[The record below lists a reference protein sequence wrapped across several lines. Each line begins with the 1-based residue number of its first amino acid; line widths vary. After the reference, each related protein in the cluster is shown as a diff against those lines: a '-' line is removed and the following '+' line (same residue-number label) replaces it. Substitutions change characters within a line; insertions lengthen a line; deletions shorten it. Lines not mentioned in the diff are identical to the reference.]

1 MTKMSINDI
10 LDLIEKL
17 KDKINKYRNEFSGN
31 EFLVRY
37 SLIDPFLR
45 ALGWDTEDPDQVR
58 PEYSTGAGRPDYA
71 LFQKGKE
78 TPIAFVG
85 AKKLGKFEDLDQYL
99 TYCVKE
105 NVKFFIATDGD
116 HWELYDVFKQEKI
129 MNKKVVEWYISR
141 DEPSRIL
148 FKSLSIANLELFG
161 ERPINSFMISNE
173 EKNTIEPNKSEIS
186 SPNSEII
193 QIKTTKNP
201 KTKNSRPLSI
211 TINGE
216 TFPISKQYQILVQTA
231 EWLIRQGVLTN
242 STSPIGEGNIRWLI
256 NSNPVH
262 KDGSNFHA
270 GKKLSNGLYIE
281 THSPLHQTIKEAKY
295 LLKYFGY
302 KENLISIKWN
312 E

>member
-161 ERPINSFMISNE
+161 EKPHSSVVIGNYEQSTTERTN
-173 EKNTIEPNKSEIS
+173 SEIS
-186 SPNSEII
+186 SSNSEKI
-193 QIKTTKNP
+193 QTEDEYASPRKALK
-201 KTKNSRPLSI
+201 PLSI

-216 TFPISKQYQILVQTA
+216 TFRIRNQNEILVQTA
-231 EWLIRQGVLTN
+231 EWLIRQGKLTN
-242 STSPIGEGNIRWLI
+242 STPPIGEGNTRWLI

-262 KDGSNFHA
+262 KDGSNFRA
-270 GKKLSNGLYIE
+270 AKKLSNGLYIE
-281 THSPLHQTIKEAKY
+281 THSPLPQTMKEAKY

-302 KENLISIKWN
+302 KENLILIEWN

>member
-17 KDKINKYRNEFSGN
+17 KDKINKYRNDFSAN

-71 LFQKGKE
+71 LFLKGKE
-78 TPIAFVG
+78 SPIAFVG

-99 TYCVKE
+99 TYCLKE
-105 NVKFFIATDGD
+105 NVKFFIATEGD

-129 MNKKVVEWYISR
+129 KNKRVVEWNISKG
-141 DEPSRIL
+141 EPSEIL
-148 FKSLSIANLELFG
+148 FKSLLIANSESFG
-161 ERPINSFMISNE
+161 KIPRGFVVTSNYEQSMTERPNYEIPPSNPE
-173 EKNTIEPNKSEIS
+173 NIQTEKENVSKRKAS
-186 SPNSEII
+186 
-193 QIKTTKNP
+193 K
-201 KTKNSRPLSI
+201 PLSI

-216 TFPISKQYQILVQTA
+216 TIQISKQKEILVQTA
-231 EWLIRQGVLTN
+231 EWLIRKGVLTN
-242 STSPIGEGNIRWLI
+242 STTPIGEGNKRWLI
-256 NSNPVH
+256 NSTPVH
-262 KDGSNFHA
+262 KDGSNFVA
-270 GKKLSNGLYIE
+270 KEKLSNGLYIE
-281 THSPLHQTIKEAKY
+281 TKNPLSQTEKEARY
-295 LLKYFGY
+295 LLKHFGY
-302 KENLISIKWN
+302 NENLISVKYN